1 MFLPVLGRQGAG
13 EGGLGAH
20 EGTLVINGVDRIISD
35 PSFEHQIWESE
46 PTGTRFRP
54 RVEP

>member
-20 EGTLVINGVDRIISD
+20 EGTLVINGVDRLIRSIY
-35 PSFEHQIWESE
+35 FEHQIWESE
-46 PTGTRFRP
+46 ATGKRFRP